1 MTRDELYNFWRF
13 EETFPFSGWDFAH
26 LDGRWEQE
34 PLPRDFYAEVQR
46 RLHYADQLL
55 EVDTGGAFLLSLR
68 HPYENTAATET
79 WGPNVESYRNEL
91 APLGIHV
98 EECDAAEEPLPF
110 ADNAFDVAFCRHGAY
125 RADELLRVLR
135 PGGVFL
141 TEQVGGRNNALLAR
155 RLLRDYRPP
164 CPEHHLSADCEAFA
178 QAGFEVL
185 DAKEYF
191 PKLRFYDTGAL
202 VYYAHMI
209 EWEFPGF
216 SVDRCTQE
224 LFALECE
231 LAERGYVESME
242 HRYLIAARKP
252 AK

>member
-34 PLPRDFYAEVQR
+34 PLPWDFYAEVQR

-155 RLLRDYRPP
+155 RLLRDYRPLARSII
-164 CPEHHLSADCEAFA
+164 CPQIAKPLRMPALSCWMQRNTSPNFV
-178 QAGFEVL
+178 F
-185 DAKEYF
+185 
-191 PKLRFYDTGAL
+191 
-202 VYYAHMI
+202 MI
-209 EWEFPGF
+209 PVR
-216 SVDRCTQE
+216 SYITRT
-224 LFALECE
+224 
-231 LAERGYVESME
+231 
-242 HRYLIAARKP
+242 
-252 AK
+252 

>member
-34 PLPRDFYAEVQR
+34 PLPWDFYAEVQR

-68 HPYENTAATET
+68 HPYENTAVTET

-135 PGGVFL
+135 PGGCLLYTSRCVYETAHVVL
-141 TEQVGGRNNALLAR
+141 TALQRLIRQCTAHRVGRRCDFGRCGPAGAR
-155 RLLRDYRPP
+155 CCGCACGSGR
-164 CPEHHLSADCEAFA
+164 C
-178 QAGFEVL
+178 
-185 DAKEYF
+185 
-191 PKLRFYDTGAL
+191 TGAAFGPS
-202 VYYAHMI
+202 YY
-209 EWEFPGF
+209 P
-216 SVDRCTQE
+216 
-224 LFALECE
+224 
-231 LAERGYVESME
+231 
-242 HRYLIAARKP
+242 
-252 AK
+252 

>member
-34 PLPRDFYAEVQR
+34 PLPWDFYAEVQR

-98 EECDAAEEPLPF
+98 EECDAAEEHTAPTSCF
-110 ADNAFDVAFCRHGAY
+110 AC
-125 RADELLRVLR
+125 
-135 PGGVFL
+135 
-141 TEQVGGRNNALLAR
+141 
-155 RLLRDYRPP
+155 
-164 CPEHHLSADCEAFA
+164 
-178 QAGFEVL
+178 
-185 DAKEYF
+185 
-191 PKLRFYDTGAL
+191 
-202 VYYAHMI
+202 
-209 EWEFPGF
+209 
-216 SVDRCTQE
+216 
-224 LFALECE
+224 
-231 LAERGYVESME
+231 
-242 HRYLIAARKP
+242 
-252 AK
+252 